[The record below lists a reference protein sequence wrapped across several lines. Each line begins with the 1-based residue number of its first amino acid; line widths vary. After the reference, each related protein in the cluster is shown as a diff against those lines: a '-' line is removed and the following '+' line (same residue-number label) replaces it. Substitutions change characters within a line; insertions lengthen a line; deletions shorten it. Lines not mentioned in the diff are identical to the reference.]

1 MPTIFGMFFSINE
14 GFKTP
19 NLNFTI
25 KLRFDSRPN
34 HLDLPSDRV
43 WVKLCRSATEV
54 IVTVENLLRPLS
66 VIVEYWVNFFNS
78 QNDQTFK
85 VKKVTADLS
94 NKYRNHEVFRYY
106 WDILSIR
113 GIEISYGKCS

>member
-43 WVKLCRSATEV
+43 CMSQTLSLGNRSNSYCRELAKTVKCHCRILGE
-54 IVTVENLLRPLS
+54 
-66 VIVEYWVNFFNS
+66 FF
-78 QNDQTFK
+78 
-85 VKKVTADLS
+85 
-94 NKYRNHEVFRYY
+94 
-106 WDILSIR
+106 
-113 GIEISYGKCS
+113 

>member
-66 VIVEYWVNFFNS
+66 VIVEYWGWIFLILKMIKFL
-78 QNDQTFK
+78 K
-85 VKKVTADLS
+85 WKKSPQICLINIEIT
-94 NKYRNHEVFRYY
+94 KCF
-106 WDILSIR
+106 DI
-113 GIEISYGKCS
+113 IEISFPFAELK

>member
-14 GFKTP
+14 EFKTL

-34 HLDLPSDRV
+34 QTLSLGNRSNSYCRELAKTVKCHWRILD
-43 WVKLCRSATEV
+43 E
-54 IVTVENLLRPLS
+54 
-66 VIVEYWVNFFNS
+66 FFNS
-78 QNDQTFK
+78 QNDKIFK

>member
-14 GFKTP
+14 GFKTL

-25 KLRFDSRPN
+25 KLGFDSRPN
-34 HLDLPSDRV
+34 QTLSLGNRSNSYCRELAKT
-43 WVKLCRSATEV
+43 VKCHCGILG
-54 IVTVENLLRPLS
+54 
-66 VIVEYWVNFFNS
+66 VNFFNS

-85 VKKVTADLS
+85 VKKVAADLS

-106 WDILSIR
+106 
-113 GIEISYGKCS
+113 